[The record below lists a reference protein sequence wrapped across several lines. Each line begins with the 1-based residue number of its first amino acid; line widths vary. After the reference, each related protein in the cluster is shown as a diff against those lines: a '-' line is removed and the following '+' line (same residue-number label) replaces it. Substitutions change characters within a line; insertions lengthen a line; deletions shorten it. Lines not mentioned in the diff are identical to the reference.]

1 MRRLHTVC
9 QTNDGL
15 KIADEDLKLR
25 GPGDFIGSRQHGLP
39 DLHIAGLIKDISIL
53 NDTKSAASEILS
65 ADPTL
70 SAEEH
75 RVLKAEVNR
84 LFGKIECG
92 FSC

>member
-1 MRRLHTVC
+1 MSH
-9 QTNDGL
+9 
-15 KIADEDLKLR
+15 IASEDLKLR

-39 DLHIAGLIKDISIL
+39 DLHIAGLIKDINIL
-53 NDTKSAASEILS
+53 NDTKAAAAEILS

-70 SAEEH
+70 SSEEH